1 MSLTLPQTFQNCVTK
16 VVSTVYFINLNPFEG
31 ALAASAPMYWIS
43 GMKDDHDFWV
53 KVTQDFAAFDN
64 CEENIRHGF
73 LELDLMAHDGKFD
86 DFQGKV

>member
-1 MSLTLPQTFQNCVTK
+1 
-16 VVSTVYFINLNPFEG
+16 
-31 ALAASAPMYWIS
+31 MYWIS